1 MLVCSN
7 HDEQDVEAVGVRH
20 LGWGVANE
28 SDYHVQQTTN
38 SSITRLRATYV
49 SYAVTIKI
57 AMHLSL
63 IQVASFV
70 LESCVH
76 FIQSI
81 HASLVPGA
89 FTSQM
94 HGASHMPFT
103 KDKPNRTTFRTDTE
117 T

>member
-1 MLVCSN
+1 VLVCSN
-7 HDEQDVEAVGVRH
+7 HDEQDVEAVGVGH
-20 LGWGVANE
+20 LGWGVANK
-28 SDYHVQQTTN
+28 SDDHVQQTTKG
-38 SSITRLRATYV
+38 SITRLRATHV
-49 SYAVTIKI
+49 SDAVTIKI
-57 AMHLSL
+57 ATHLSR

-81 HASLVPGA
+81 HASLVPRA
-89 FTSQM
+89 FKSRM

-103 KDKPNRTTFRTDTE
+103 KDKQNCTTFRTDTE